1 MIIIDEVSMVKSDM
15 LYQLDL
21 RLQEITEKVGVP
33 FGGLAIIAFGDMM
46 QLKPV
51 MGRYI
56 CDEPINM
63 DFRMTHRIESRW
75 HMFSSIILE
84 INHRQGQDKPYADLL
99 NRIRVGKQT
108 QEDLDLLRTRVRPEN
123 HPDLKNADL
132 YLMCKRKDCAR
143 RNLLDLNKLDGK
155 MIKIKAKHHHPTQ
168 KNYKPWIEPKEGAI
182 ASTSF
187 LDELYLKIGAKVM
200 LIHNI
205 NTTDALTNGQLG
217 RLVDMIKTKSGDID
231 KLIIK
236 LKNKAAGKQN
246 RQKHPGLTARYP
258 DCVFIERVSNQYPLR
273 KKSGDVGSSAL
284 LIQFPVKPAHAVTA
298 NKIQGQTIHHP
309 SKAVLDL
316 NSVFEDAQAH
326 VMLSRVQCLEQVYIL
341 KSLDEAKI
349 RTSIIGLAELERLK
363 KYHTMK
369 TLLHGIP

>member
-1 MIIIDEVSMVKSDM
+1 MITVLAQWTQKILQQEGHDTDCPCVIKTAFTGTAASNIEGQTLHASFGFPFDNKYYSLSDKVRDQKRAALKNLKMIIIDEVSMVKSDM

-21 RLQEITEKVGVP
+21 RLQEITEKIGVP
-33 FGGLAIIAFGDMM
+33 FGGLSIIAFGDMM

-51 MGRYI
+51 MGRYV

-84 INHRQGQDKPYADLL
+84 INHRQGRDKPYADLL

-132 YLMCKRKDCAR
+132 YLMCKRKDCAK

-273 KKSGDVGSSAL
+273 KKSGDVGS
-284 LIQFPVKPAHAVTA
+284 
-298 NKIQGQTIHHP
+298 
-309 SKAVLDL
+309 
-316 NSVFEDAQAH
+316 
-326 VMLSRVQCLEQVYIL
+326 
-341 KSLDEAKI
+341 
-349 RTSIIGLAELERLK
+349 
-363 KYHTMK
+363 
-369 TLLHGIP
+369 